1 MKQTLL
7 ATAVWAAC
15 STMAF
20 SANGAVTSGS
30 IYTEDT
36 TISEDLVLTG
46 DKKLNFTDGTQAV
59 FGVWTF
65 DKSIQLTG
73 SNVEVN
79 VNGTGKNAYAMT
91 ATTGGSLELGQAGGR
106 VTVNATSNQGVIAL
120 WAAGAENQVGGQF
133 TVKTKDLVINAT
145 STGTGEEGWVYG
157 IYAQNTSVSTTA
169 KRATLLIDAENTVI
183 NASSAAGNAAGIVAM
198 SEGDLIIKGNLT
210 VNADTAIIARGDAKV
225 VINEDKSSVVK
236 LNGNVD
242 FNYDEKTSGTK
253 VDADVTVN
261 LSGADSYWNGTA
273 TYSYGTGEPPS
284 DKTSVTGMKLGLY
297 NGAQWTPVYVAD
309 TTGSEPSGEMPV
321 AINDLSMDGGI
332 VNVNLSFAQQPSGR
346 LIF

>member
-30 IYTEDT
+30 IYTKDT

-46 DKKLNFTDGTQAV
+46 DKQLNFTDGTQAV

-120 WAAGAENQVGGQF
+120 WATGAENQVGGQF

-198 SEGDLIIKGNLT
+198 SEGDLIIT
-210 VNADTAIIARGDAKV
+210 R
-225 VINEDKSSVVK
+225 
-236 LNGNVD
+236 
-242 FNYDEKTSGTK
+242 
-253 VDADVTVN
+253 
-261 LSGADSYWNGTA
+261 
-273 TYSYGTGEPPS
+273 
-284 DKTSVTGMKLGLY
+284 LY
-297 NGAQWTPVYVAD
+297 K
-309 TTGSEPSGEMPV
+309 
-321 AINDLSMDGGI
+321 
-332 VNVNLSFAQQPSGR
+332 
-346 LIF
+346 